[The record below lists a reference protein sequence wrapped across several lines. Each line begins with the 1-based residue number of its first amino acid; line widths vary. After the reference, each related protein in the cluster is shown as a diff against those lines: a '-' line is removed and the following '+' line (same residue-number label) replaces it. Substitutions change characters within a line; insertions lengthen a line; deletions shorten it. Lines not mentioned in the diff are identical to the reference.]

1 MTGDEYARAVGER
14 LRRIRVARGMSLGD
28 VQESSGRLWK
38 AAVVGAYERGDRNI
52 TIARLAELGEFYGVP
67 VAEIIPGDGAP
78 ASRTGG
84 SRRVVLNLERLD
96 GVPESDRDPLRRL
109 VASIQERR
117 GEAGGRVVTIRESD
131 LMPLALLYRTS
142 PEGFAR
148 KLEEWGL
155 ATEAEPA

>member
-1 MTGDEYARAVGER
+1 MECPSQIG
-14 LRRIRVARGMSLGD
+14 ICF
-28 VQESSGRLWK
+28 
-38 AAVVGAYERGDRNI
+38 GAW
-52 TIARLAELGEFYGVP
+52 
-67 VAEIIPGDGAP
+67 
-78 ASRTGG
+78 
-84 SRRVVLNLERLD
+84 
-96 GVPESDRDPLRRL
+96 

-142 PEGFAR
+142 PEGFAG